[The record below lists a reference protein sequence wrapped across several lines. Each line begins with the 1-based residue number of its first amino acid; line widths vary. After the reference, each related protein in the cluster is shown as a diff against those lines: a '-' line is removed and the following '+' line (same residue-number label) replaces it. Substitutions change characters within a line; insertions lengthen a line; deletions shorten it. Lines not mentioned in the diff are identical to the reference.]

1 MNSQSVLGIQSYIG
15 SQPIDNE
22 EYNNIVFDVY
32 QNIENSQVLLT
43 NLDDAERQANEIE
56 TRLQG
61 IDTHVSLFT
70 TATTTLNNLTQT
82 TAPGMVLRVEHY
94 NFTNEE
100 INNTTDYVNT
110 LDMYKANFTR
120 HSATSYLLVVCD
132 FDYHMNDTS
141 SVYKT
146 QLVVNYDPTTLSQ
159 EYELTTAHVSE
170 RLHNMIMYKTDVI
183 TTFPGVS
190 VQLQFKRDV
199 GVSGTITMSGVRITI
214 YEINP

>member
-1 MNSQSVLGIQSYIG
+1 MNSQSVGIQSYIG

-61 IDTHVSLFT
+61 IDNNVSLFT

-100 INNTTDYVNT
+100 INNTTDYANT

-146 QLVVNYDPTTLSQ
+146 QLMVNYDPTTRSQ

-170 RLHNMIMYKTDVI
+170 RLQNTIMYKTDVI

-199 GVSGTITMSGVRITI
+199 GVSGTITIKGVRITI